1 MLSLLSL
8 LLSPLRSSL
17 PRRYSGWPHRRIDV
31 TALLEARTIY
41 RGSHYCSHLNFKHTV
56 IIRRIVTISL
66 FGLDAM
72 HDAICPIAPLPSWSS
87 LHYLYTNRSTMLSHY
102 LPLRLS
108 SNSSKRL
115 AGEKVTRSSYLILAA
130 FYEVVLLLAISI
142 LICHDTD
149 SMRILKDCNFWFC
162 WGIKTFQA
170 K

>member
-17 PRRYSGWPHRRIDV
+17 PRRYSGWRHRRIVV

-87 LHYLYTNRSTMLSHY
+87 LHYLYE
-102 LPLRLS
+102 PLYNAFTLS
-108 SNSSKRL
+108 SAKAIFQLFQTARRGKGHAVVISDFSGVLWSSF
-115 AGEKVTRSSYLILAA
+115 VISD
-130 FYEVVLLLAISI
+130 FYSDLS
-142 LICHDTD
+142 
-149 SMRILKDCNFWFC
+149 RYWFDAD
-162 WGIKTFQA
+162 IKGL
-170 K
+170 